1 MTSRQNLEIVPS
13 NQTSTGTMSY
23 VSGNPVIQFIIGEQD
38 RLLVGNSVRLVGDF
52 QVFFNSAGDI
62 ATSDGVANTGG
73 TLRMS
78 ESLGVYSVIDQLV
91 IKSQATHQTI
101 EEIRHYPRFLGSY
114 LPVTTSSN
122 DGIGHLSET
131 ALITPAYTSQ
141 KFGVVDIKSMN
152 NSANSFAINLPCGLF
167 NGANPIPLQAN
178 GEGGLGGLLV
188 EIHLAPDSNVLFDAL
203 GGGDTTGSYY
213 QLKNVRLVAEA
224 VTPDPRER
232 LPPAN
237 TFEYNSISSYFTTF
251 NSGNAIVNFNL
262 GLSRVLGVFGNIVP
276 ASFINNTDRNGLA
289 LTNPLNSDGGLT
301 SAEIQQL
308 IFTRGGERFPLDYN
322 IDTPQKS
329 RSSDTQVD
337 SQITRNYMN
346 AIKQFAKLHRTQ
358 ISPVNTKYTT
368 GTDAVTNFKPDGGS
382 VFGVGV
388 AYDVISGD
396 GVDFSNVNWGCNMS
410 LNLTT
415 DSPNAFY
422 LFVHS
427 KNTLAFSRDGISVVK

>member
-23 VSGNPVIQFIIGEQD
+23 ISGNPVIQFIIGEQD

-52 QVFFNSAGDI
+52 QVFFNAAGDI
-62 ATSDGVANTGG
+62 SANASA
-73 TLRMS
+73 LRMS

-131 ALITPAYTSQ
+131 ALITPAYQSQ
-141 KFGVVDIKSMN
+141 KFGVVDLPSMN
-152 NSANSFAINLPCGLF
+152 NSGNAFAINLPCGLF
-167 NGANPIPLQAN
+167 NGQNPIPLQAN

-188 EIHLAPDSNVLFDAL
+188 EVHLAPDSNVLFDAT
-203 GGGDTTGSYY
+203 GGGTTTGSYY

-329 RSSDTQVD
+329 RASDTQVD

-427 KNTLAFSRDGISVVK
+427 KNTIAFSRDGISVVK